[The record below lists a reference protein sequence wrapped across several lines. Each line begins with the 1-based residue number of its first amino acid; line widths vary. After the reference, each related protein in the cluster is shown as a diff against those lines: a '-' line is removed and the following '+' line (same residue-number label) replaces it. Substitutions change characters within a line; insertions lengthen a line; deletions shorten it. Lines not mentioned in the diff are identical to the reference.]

1 MTTQFMRNY
10 IDLINEMQQP
20 QPQQLDE
27 GMMDAIKKA
36 ANYVI
41 SNFGPDVK
49 SIANTVKQATGGD
62 ATLSKENAAKV
73 MQALGVT
80 PQDIGNLL
88 QQLKK
93 GQSDKQVAE
102 SFLQEGLETKI
113 ILRLIWAVLSAG
125 FVNIFVQA
133 FKADFITPGPI
144 SFSTLEGIWSM
155 LGFITIMFSQAF
167 WDPDA

>member
-27 GMMDAIKKA
+27 GIMMNAIKKA

-102 SFLQEGLETKI
+102 SFLQEGLATQTF
-113 ILRLIWAVLSAG
+113 LRLIWAALSAG
-125 FVNIFVQA
+125 VLNALVAAYQ
-133 FKADFITPGPI
+133 PGPMPAL
-144 SFSTLEGIWSM
+144 STLEGIW
-155 LGFITIMFSQAF
+155 LTIGFFTLVFTEPF
-167 WDPDA
+167 FDPNA

>member
-27 GMMDAIKKA
+27 GIMMNAIKKA

-62 ATLSKENAAKV
+62 ATLNKENAAKV

-102 SFLQEGLETKI
+102 SFLQEGLETQI
-113 ILRLIWAVLSAG
+113 ILRLIWAALSAG
-125 FVNIFVQA
+125 VLNALVAAYQ
-133 FKADFITPGPI
+133 PGPM
-144 SFSTLEGIWSM
+144 SLSTLEGIWLM
-155 LGFITIMFSQAF
+155 IGFFTLVFTEPF
-167 WDPDA
+167 FDPNA

>member
-27 GMMDAIKKA
+27 GIMMDAIKKA

-62 ATLSKENAAKV
+62 ATLSKENGAKV

-102 SFLQEGLETKI
+102 SLLQEGLETKI
-113 ILRLIWAVLSAG
+113 ILRLIWAALSAG
-125 FVNIFVQA
+125 FLNMVVA
-133 FKADFITPGPI
+133 YASPGPM
-144 SFSTLEGIWSM
+144 SLSTLEGIWFVV
-155 LGFITIMFSQAF
+155 GMFTLAFTEPF
-167 WDPDA
+167 WDSEA